1 MISLVEK
8 NAMPDCGLAML
19 KQNGEMR
26 FHKLGHSCNTNYET
40 KRRCANA
47 VYHPAAHVMPPEH
60 SHPVCLYVYHLL
72 HRKSLLRIYIIA

>member
-1 MISLVEK
+1 
-8 NAMPDCGLAML
+8 MPDCGLAML

-26 FHKLGHSCNTNYET
+26 FHKVGHSCNKNYEM

-47 VYHPAAHVMPPEH
+47 VYRPAVHVMPPEY